1 MRFILTLL
9 TVVAS
14 LSARTQTTISGTVTN
29 LQHQPVGDV
38 IVRVTDEKHT
48 LAFCTTDAKGTY
60 RLMVKDTPQGETFI
74 RFAHISYEVEQEKV
88 SLDGKPQVKDM
99 LLVPKTITLKE
110 VKVRAVPLTQMGDTL
125 NHNLASFLGKGD
137 VSLEDG
143 LKRLPGV
150 EVAKSGAI
158 SYMGKPISAFNIE
171 GLNLLGGKYNLAT
184 RNIPAD
190 YVTQV
195 QVIRNYH
202 ERKVDEDK
210 PSDAVAMN
218 IKLAKKAKMK
228 PFGQEEA
235 GFTPVP
241 SSSGEG
247 HDHWQGILGLT
258 GMLFTEDFQTICSGK
273 LGNYK
278 DYANSDLTDHLGGSG
293 LSTRATSLFGG
304 FDGGRPPQGEY
315 LYQRN
320 AMGTVNGIQ
329 KVDSISTFRVNADYS
344 YHRATHDIAT
354 ATTYLSPLP
363 TSPQENESH
372 LDGAS
377 SPSLGTEGWSRVMV
391 SEQTSPLSSSHLPSL
406 QVNYRSNARQQYV
419 WDMLTMKAKFEHNEG
434 DVHYNNVWAEQ
445 RRKTTSL
452 EVANSLN
459 FSRRVGGHTVHFNSD
474 VHFQR
479 TPSLCLSFADSGEEW
494 SQTAQS
500 TSLTTEHRTSFDLHL
515 TKKFTLNLPVSLTA
529 NYDFIETILCAA
541 TPSQQSQQQQQN
553 FIETTLCAAIPSQQS
568 PQQQD
573 AHNRLQG
580 TTFIPSFSPGFEW
593 RNANR
598 RLYTLLSFPF
608 SFRLMHYGS
617 TSLSKFYL
625 NPSASLSYTFSA
637 NSKLSASSS
646 LRYGT
651 GDMLDL
657 LTAPMQT
664 SYRSTRT
671 ASGVIGESRNWASS
685 LDWKLQVPL
694 QYFTLNLGASH
705 SEGKRNTLTSQSV
718 SGVDVSTS
726 SLFRDTHSR
735 TTSFSL
741 SSSKN
746 IPSLFAKFGIKGNY
760 SFGSGE
766 QAVNGN
772 VIQHHHQGYSLSG
785 HVGITPVSWLEMN
798 YDIDYNW
805 QRSSYEDTRN
815 TVTSLTHSGAL
826 HVFPIS
832 SLDISV
838 NYDHVRRQITTD
850 RYKHMSLFN
859 ASAQYKLKRLVLRL
873 ELDNLLNQRHY
884 AYTVFDGINTYSYD
898 YGLCGRTTFIK
909 ATFKL

>member
-1 MRFILTLL
+1 M
-9 TVVAS
+9 A
-14 LSARTQTTISGTVTN
+14 QTTISGTVTN

-38 IVRVTDEKHT
+38 IVRVTDEKQT
-48 LAFCTTDAKGTY
+48 LAFSTTNAQGAY
-60 RLMVKDTPQGETFI
+60 RLMVKDTPKGETLI
-74 RFAHISYEVEQEKV
+74 RFSHISYEVEEVKV
-88 SLDGKPQVKDM
+88 ALDGKPQVKDM
-99 LLVPKTITLKE
+99 LLVPKTIALKE
-110 VKVRAVPLTQMGDTL
+110 VKVRATPLTQMGDTL

-235 GFTPVP
+235 GFTPIP

-247 HDHWQGILGLT
+247 HDHWQAILGLT
-258 GMLFTEDFQTICSGK
+258 GMLFTEGFQTICSGK

-278 DYANSDLTDHLGGSG
+278 DYANSDLTDHFGGSG
-293 LSTRATSLFGG
+293 ISTRATSLFGG

-329 KVDSISTFRVNADYS
+329 KLDSISTFRVNADYS

-354 ATTYLSPLP
+354 ATTYL
-363 TSPQENESH
+363 
-372 LDGAS
+372 A
-377 SPSLGTEGWSRVMV
+377 EGDQHVMV
-391 SEQTSPLSSSHLPSL
+391 SEQTSPLSSYHLPSL

-474 VHFQR
+474 VHFLR
-479 TPSLCLSFADSGEEW
+479 TPFLCLSFADSGEEW

-515 TKKFTLNLPVSLTA
+515 TKKFTLNLPVSLVA
-529 NYDFIETILCAA
+529 NYDFIETVLCAA
-541 TPSQQSQQQQQN
+541 IPSQQSQQQQQ
-553 FIETTLCAAIPSQQS
+553 SHQQQS
-568 PQQQD
+568 HQQQN

-593 RNANR
+593 RNASR

-685 LDWKLQVPL
+685 VDWKLQVPL
-694 QYFTLNLGASH
+694 HYFTLNLGASH

-718 SGVDVSTS
+718 SGIDVSTS
-726 SLFRDTHSR
+726 SLFCDTHSR
-735 TTSFSL
+735 STSFSL

-760 SFGSGE
+760 SFGDGE
-766 QAVNGN
+766 QAVDGN
-772 VIQHHHQGYSLSG
+772 VIQNHHRGCSLSG
-785 HVGITPVSWLEMN
+785 HVGITPVSWLEMDV
-798 YDIDYNW
+798 DISHDW
-805 QRSSYEDTRN
+805 QHSSYEATRN
-815 TVTSLTHSGAL
+815 TLTSLTHSGSL

-859 ASAQYKLKRLVLRL
+859 ASAQYKLKRLILRL

>member
-1 MRFILTLL
+1 MRPFLTLL
-9 TVVAS
+9 AVVVS
-14 LSARTQTTISGTVTN
+14 LSAMAQTTIISGTVTN
-29 LQHQPVGDV
+29 LRHEPVSDV
-38 IVRVTDEKHT
+38 IVRVADEKRT
-48 LAFCTTDAKGTY
+48 LAFSTTNAKGAY
-60 RLMVKDTPQGETFI
+60 RLTVKDMPKGETLI
-74 RFAHISYEVEQEKV
+74 RFSHISYEVEEEKV
-88 SLDGKPQVKDM
+88 SLDGKPQVKDV
-99 LLVPKTITLKE
+99 LLVPKTIALKE
-110 VKVRAVPLTQMGDTL
+110 VKVRATPLVQKGDTL

-150 EVAKSGAI
+150 EVSKSGAI

-171 GLNLLGGKYNLAT
+171 GMNLLGGKYNLAT

-202 ERKVDEDK
+202 ERKIDEDK
-210 PSDAVAMN
+210 PSDEVAMN

-228 PFGQEEA
+228 PFGQEDA

-247 HDHWQGILGLT
+247 HDHWQAILGLT
-258 GMLFTEDFQTICSGK
+258 GMLFTEGFQTICSGK

-278 DYANSDLTDHLGGSG
+278 DYASGDLTDHLGGSG

-320 AMGTVNGIQ
+320 AMGTVNVIQ
-329 KVDSISTFRVNADYS
+329 KLDSISTFRINADYS

-354 ATTYLSPLP
+354 GTTYL
-363 TSPQENESH
+363 
-372 LDGAS
+372 
-377 SPSLGTEGWSRVMV
+377 TEGDQRVTV
-391 SEQTSPLSSSHLPSL
+391 GEQTSPLSSCHLPSL

-434 DVHYNNVWAEQ
+434 DVFYNNMWAEQ

-452 EVANSLN
+452 EVANALN

-474 VHFQR
+474 VHFQC
-479 TPSLCLSFADSGEEW
+479 TPSLCLSFADSGKEW

-515 TKKFTLNLPVSLTA
+515 TRKFTLNLPVSLVA
-529 NYDFIETILCAA
+529 NYDFVETVLCAA
-541 TPSQQSQQQQQN
+541 TLSQQSRQQGGG
-553 FIETTLCAAIPSQQS
+553 
-568 PQQQD
+568 
-573 AHNRLQG
+573 HNRLHG
-580 TTFIPSFSPGFEW
+580 TTVVPSLSPGFEW
-593 RNANR
+593 HTHNR
-598 RLYTLLSFPF
+598 RLYASVAIPMSLRVF
-608 SFRLMHYGS
+608 HYGDTHLAKCY
-617 TSLSKFYL
+617 TSPSLRL
-625 NPSASLSYTFSA
+625 NYTFSA
-637 NSKLSASSS
+637 NSKLSASSA
-646 LRYGT
+646 LHYGT

-694 QYFTLNLGASH
+694 QYFTLSLGASH

-718 SGVDVSTS
+718 SGIDVSTS
-726 SLFRDTHSR
+726 SLFRNTRSR
-735 TTSFSL
+735 STSLSL

-746 IPSLFAKFGIKGNY
+746 IPSLFAKFGIKADY
-760 SFGSGE
+760 SFGDGE
-766 QAVNGN
+766 QAVDGN
-772 VIQHHHQGYSLSG
+772 VIQNHHRGCSLSG
-785 HVGITPVSWLEMN
+785 HVGITPVSWLEMS
-798 YDIDYNW
+798 YDISHNW
-805 QRSSYEDTRN
+805 QRSSYEVTRH
-815 TVTSLTHSGAL
+815 TLTSLTHSGSL
-826 HVFPIS
+826 HLFPVA
-832 SLDISV
+832 SLDVSV
-838 NYDHVRRQITTD
+838 NYDHVRRQITAD
-850 RYKHMSLFN
+850 QYKHMSLFN
-859 ASAQYKLKRLVLRL
+859 AAAQYKLRHLVLRL

-884 AYTVFDGINTYSYD
+884 AYMVFDGINTYTYD

>member
-1 MRFILTLL
+1 MRPILTFLS
-9 TVVAS
+9 VVVS
-14 LSARTQTTISGTVTN
+14 LSAMAQTTMISGTVTN
-29 LQHQPVGDV
+29 LRHEPVGDV
-38 IVRVTDEKHT
+38 IVRVADEKQT
-48 LAFCTTDAKGTY
+48 LAFSTTNAKGAY
-60 RLMVKDTPQGETFI
+60 RLTVKDTPKGEAFI
-74 RFAHISYEVEQEKV
+74 RFSHISYEVEEEKI
-88 SLDGKPQVKDM
+88 SLDGKPQVKDV
-99 LLVPKTITLKE
+99 LLVPKTIALKE

-210 PSDAVAMN
+210 PSVAVAMN

-247 HDHWQGILGLT
+247 HDRWQGILGLT
-258 GMLFTEDFQTICSGK
+258 GMLFTEDFQTISSGK

-278 DYANSDLTDHLGGSG
+278 DYASGDLTDHLGGSG

-329 KVDSISTFRVNADYS
+329 QLDSISTFRVNADYS

-354 ATTYLSPLP
+354 ATTYL
-363 TSPQENESH
+363 
-372 LDGAS
+372 A
-377 SPSLGTEGWSRVMV
+377 EGDQCVTV
-391 SEQTSPLSSSHLPSL
+391 SEQTSPLSSCHLPSL

-419 WDMLTMKAKFEHNEG
+419 WDMLTMKAKFEQNEG
-434 DVHYNNVWAEQ
+434 DVLYNNVWAEQ

-459 FSRRVGGHTVHFNSD
+459 FSRRTGGHTIHFNSD
-474 VHFQR
+474 VHFLR
-479 TPSLCLSFADSGEEW
+479 TPSLCLSFADGGEEW

-515 TKKFTLNLPVSLTA
+515 TRKFTLNLPVSLVA
-529 NYDFIETILCAA
+529 NYDFIETVLSAA
-541 TPSQQSQQQQQN
+541 TLSQQSRQQGGG
-553 FIETTLCAAIPSQQS
+553 
-568 PQQQD
+568 
-573 AHNRLQG
+573 HNRLQG
-580 TTFIPSFSPGFEW
+580 TTFIPSLSPGFEW

-598 RLYTLLSFPF
+598 RLYASVAIPMSLRVF
-608 SFRLMHYGS
+608 HYGD
-617 TSLSKFYL
+617 THLTKCYTAPSLCL
-625 NPSASLSYTFSA
+625 NYTFSA
-637 NSKLSASSS
+637 NSRLSASSA

-760 SFGSGE
+760 SFGDGE

-772 VIQHHHQGYSLSG
+772 VIQHRHRGSSLSG

-798 YDIDYNW
+798 DDIDYNW
-805 QRSSYEDTRN
+805 QRSSYEATHN
-815 TVTSLTHSGAL
+815 TLTSLTHSSAL

-832 SLDISV
+832 SLDISI

-859 ASAQYKLKRLVLRL
+859 ASAQYKLKRLILRL

-884 AYTVFDGINTYSYD
+884 AYTVFDGINTYTYD
-898 YGLCGRTTFIK
+898 YGLCGRTVFVK
-909 ATFKL
+909 ATFK